1 MRAIAVVGFKKSGK
15 TTLAMELATEL
26 KKLGHTVTLV
36 KHSHHGFDEKADTD
50 TARFR
55 EHADMVMG
63 FSPGGSFVS
72 WPGERSILDLLP
84 FVTTEYLVLEGGKTL
99 GIMPRIIIAP
109 DEATAKELDPELA
122 LAAYGDTAFE
132 GLMATRDVAGLAR
145 ITVNEGFI
153 LPGLDCGSCGRKD
166 CRALAA
172 DIVAG
177 EAGLDDC
184 KVRSAGMRVS
194 IGGKALPLNPF
205 VERILASGIRGLLS
219 ELKGAGPGPV
229 DIHIDQP

>member
-15 TTLAMELATEL
+15 TTLALELAREL
-26 KKLGHTVTLV
+26 KKLGHSVTLA

-55 EHADMVMG
+55 EQADMVMG

-72 WPGERSILDLLP
+72 WPGERALTDLLP
-84 FVTTEYLVLEGGKTL
+84 LVTSDFLVLEGGKTL
-99 GIMPRIIIAP
+99 GTMPRILIAP
-109 DEATAKELDPELA
+109 DEATARELDPDLA
-122 LAAYGDTAFE
+122 LAVYGDMAVE

-145 ITVNEGFI
+145 IAANEGFL
-153 LPGLDCGSCGRKD
+153 LPGLDCGACGRAD

-177 EAGLDDC
+177 EATMEDC
-184 KVRSAGMRVS
+184 KARGGGVRISVAG
-194 IGGKALPLNPF
+194 KQLPLNPF
-205 VERILASGIRGLLS
+205 VERILMSGIRGLLS
-219 ELKGAGPGPV
+219 ELKGFGPGPV
-229 DIHIDQP
+229 DIRLD